1 MIVAKTTGF
10 EAALKSINAVGE
22 AYDTKSLQENAL
34 SAAEFARTVTV
45 VEMEQSGGGVFWPGN
60 VRPSSRPGNYP
71 AVQTSALVGTLNAH
85 ELPASKD
92 IGRAALDA
100 GGNGVDYARAL
111 EFGTSH
117 AAPRPYMRTTVRK
130 YRKEILARLGARKG
144 RIGIDAPGVKYY

>member
-10 EAALKSINAVGE
+10 EAALQSINRAGE
-22 AYDTKSLQENAL
+22 WYSTKNLQANAM
-34 SAAEFARTVTV
+34 SAAEFAMRLMII
-45 VEMEQSGGGVFWPGN
+45 EMDHSGGGVFWPGN
-60 VRPSSRPGNYP
+60 VVASSRPGNYP
-71 AVQTSALVGTLNAH
+71 AIQTKALVRTIDAH
-85 ELPASKD
+85 ELPSEKD